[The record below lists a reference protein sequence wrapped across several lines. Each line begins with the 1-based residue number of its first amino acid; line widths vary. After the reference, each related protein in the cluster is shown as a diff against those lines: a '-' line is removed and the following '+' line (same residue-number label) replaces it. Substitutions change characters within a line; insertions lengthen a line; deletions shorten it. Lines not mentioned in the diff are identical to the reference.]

1 MQITLKDIKAGKAI
15 QLEVAADETIAAV
28 KARVEAEHA
37 IPAAQQRLIFR
48 GKTVPDAQSLR
59 DLGIQKDAMLHLVY
73 KLASSQPVEI
83 RALTGQTLTLDVQ
96 PSYRKRSRIRA
107 REP

>member
-1 MQITLKDIKAGKAI
+1 
-15 QLEVAADETIAAV
+15 
-28 KARVEAEHA
+28 
-37 IPAAQQRLIFR
+37 
-48 GKTVPDAQSLR
+48 
-59 DLGIQKDAMLHLVY
+59 MLHLVY